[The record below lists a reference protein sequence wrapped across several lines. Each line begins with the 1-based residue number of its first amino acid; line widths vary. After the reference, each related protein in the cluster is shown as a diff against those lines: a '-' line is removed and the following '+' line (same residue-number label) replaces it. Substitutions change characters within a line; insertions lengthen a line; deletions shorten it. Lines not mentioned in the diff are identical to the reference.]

1 MTPFE
6 WLKLTHV
13 SCAFAS
19 IAGFALRG
27 YWKLT
32 GNPLLARRAV
42 KILPHCVDTL
52 LFASAVGMLVVWQAS
67 PLQSDWLVAKICAL
81 LLYIGLGMVVLRFG
95 RRQGT
100 RRLAYG
106 LALLCAAYILSVA
119 YTRSAAGVL
128 SALAG

>member
-13 SCAFAS
+13 GCAFVS
-19 IAGFALRG
+19 ITGFALRG

-32 GNPLLARRAV
+32 GNPLLDRRAV
-42 KILPHCVDTL
+42 RILPHFVDTL
-52 LFASAVGMLVVWQAS
+52 LLGSAIGMLVIWQAS
-67 PLQSDWLVAKICAL
+67 PLQFDWLVAKICAL

-119 YTRSAAGVL
+119 YTRSAAGL
-128 SALAG
+128 FSAFVG

>member
-13 SCAFAS
+13 GCALVS

-32 GNPLLARRAV
+32 GNPLLAGRAAR
-42 KILPHCVDTL
+42 ILPHCVDTL
-52 LFASAVGMLVVWQAS
+52 LLGSAIGMLVIWQAS
-67 PLQSDWLVAKICAL
+67 PLQFNWLVAKICAL
-81 LLYIGLGMVVLRFG
+81 LLYIALGMVVLRFA

-100 RRLAYG
+100 RRLAYV

-128 SALAG
+128 SVLAG